1 MFSSLFAAA
10 FLSLNSDWMVDVM
23 FTHSEIKPI
32 APINAVEKIYLKSEW
47 HFIDLKKNTAPL
59 S

>member
-23 FTHSEIKPI
+23 FTQSEIKPI

-47 HFIDLKKNTAPL
+47 HFIDF
-59 S
+59 